1 MLNEKAFVEA
11 ARNFGQRILL
21 EGGDSIE
28 SQVEF
33 AFRSVT
39 GRYPSER
46 EHTLL
51 NDAYREYNEEFN
63 GEPEEADKFIRIGE
77 SEIDDRLD
85 PTQLAA
91 ATTFAN
97 VLLNLDEVITKE

>member
-1 MLNEKAFVEA
+1 M
-11 ARNFGQRILL
+11 
-21 EGGDSIE
+21 
-28 SQVEF
+28 EF

-51 NDAYREYNEEFN
+51 YDAYREYNAEFN
-63 GEPEEADKFIRIGE
+63 GELGEAHKFIRIGE
-77 SEIDDRLD
+77 SEIDERLD